1 MWNKGSTLKHQN
13 RDKTDCAIDN
23 NIGNPNFRAR
33 AAGTVVPVAFAFFC
47 FEEKMEVLRG
57 H

>member
-33 AAGTVVPVAFAFFC
+33 AADRVVPVAFAFFC